1 MIKIAIVE
9 DDEKDAE
16 ILRSYIDR
24 FGAEHAEQFV
34 IERFNDGMQFISAYS
49 ATFDIVFM
57 DIEMPVLDGI
67 STARKLRELDNDVC
81 LIFVSNLA
89 KHALVGYEVDAMDY
103 MVKPVKYFNFA
114 LKMEK
119 AVRLRQNKRTGYLML
134 KIDES
139 IKKIDFKEILFVEV
153 FGHTAMIHAFKE
165 VYTIRMTLGTLREK
179 LPKLIFFQCNR
190 SIIINLKYLREVK
203 DSCAIVGEHNIKISR
218 SKMTELFEALA
229 EDSMVIVHGS
239 NGNM

>member
-57 DIEMPVLDGI
+57 DIEVPVFDGI

-89 KHALVGYEVDAMDY
+89 IYALVGYEVDAMDY

-139 IKKIDFKEILFVEV
+139 IKKS
-153 FGHTAMIHAFKE
+153 
-165 VYTIRMTLGTLREK
+165 TLRK
-179 LPKLIFFQCNR
+179 FC
-190 SIIINLKYLREVK
+190 S
-203 DSCAIVGEHNIKISR
+203 
-218 SKMTELFEALA
+218 
-229 EDSMVIVHGS
+229 
-239 NGNM
+239 